1 MKMKIHDITGYE
13 AGWTWRSVLRGI
25 AVCSAALCLTA
36 ACSREEAVSDPVA
49 VGMYDGPLTIR
60 ADIGG
65 MLETRATH
73 PDGNL
78 QDEET
83 WVLSSEGDHYQEF
96 FKADFSKGYG
106 EFEDKNGPVE
116 INWSSF
122 TPTNWDDYIIGL
134 DNGPIGWKSDG
145 GLNICYIA
153 EKGTSFVNLAAEG
166 DGDEMIEKYKAQV
179 EPEDGTMARNDFI
192 SGRYQENSST
202 ALNKNWITIQLR
214 HRMSRVHVEITA
226 PIIQDLGEREDV
238 QVWMTPLAEKCYG
251 IERVYGDERII
262 GQNHP
267 GVSIDK
273 LKWVEEQKEW
283 ILDPDE
289 SGEKVFRS
297 KLYLLGSDENGE
309 ALTPVDGEEETF
321 LTHYLI
327 MPPQT
332 THLQGGRDDLR
343 PKLYVKIGEKTFSGV
358 IPGNITVVEG
368 NEPKLFTEF
377 GGGQN
382 ITLKVRIDDEP
393 PVIDIQATVR
403 QWEDMGT
410 WLMGTDRGGI
420 RNEQDF
426 KSAVEA
432 FKEYVN
438 RNPQP
443 QWTSGTEKP
452 EPLERYGNFDFTGEK
467 FTFQFFD
474 DFAEEEKIPDEC
486 KIASAY
492 EHNFDV
498 SLNGHTVYGVTGV
511 DEKGNHDAE
520 FKQKML
526 SN

>member
-13 AGWTWRSVLRGI
+13 AGGTWRSVLRGI
-25 AVCSAALCLTA
+25 AVCSAALCMTA

-78 QDEET
+78 QDNET
-83 WVLSSEGDHYQEF
+83 WVLSSEGFNYQEF

-106 EFEDKNGPVE
+106 EFMDKNGPVE

-166 DGDEMIEKYKAQV
+166 DEMIEKYKAQV
-179 EPEDGTMARNDFI
+179 EPEDGTMAQNDFI

-226 PIIQDLGEREDV
+226 PIIQELGERKDV
-238 QVWMTPLAEKCYG
+238 QVWMAPLAEKCYG
-251 IERVYGDERII
+251 IERVYGDERIL

-289 SGEKVFRS
+289 SGEEVFKS
-297 KLYLLGSDENGE
+297 MLYLLGSDENGE
-309 ALTPVDGEEETF
+309 GLTPVDGEDGTF
-321 LTHYLI
+321 RTHYLI

-332 THLQGGRDDLR
+332 THLSEEGKQNLR
-343 PKLYVKIGEKTFSGV
+343 PKLYVKIGGTTYSGV
-358 IPGNITVVEG
+358 IPGDITVVEG
-368 NEPKLFTEF
+368 NVPKPFTEF

-393 PVIDIQATVR
+393 PVIDIKATVR

-426 KSAVEA
+426 KAAVTA

-443 QWTSGTEKP
+443 QWTPGTEKP
-452 EPLERYGNFDFTGEK
+452 EPLERYGDFLDGKFVFRFFGDLKGE
-467 FTFQFFD
+467 
-474 DFAEEEKIPDEC
+474 IPDDC
-486 KIASAY
+486 KISGTY
-492 EHNFDV
+492 KDKFEVD
-498 SLNGHTVYGVTGV
+498 LNGHNVYGVDGV
-511 DEKGNHDAE
+511 DGSNIYNDAL
-520 FKQKML
+520 KTKML
-526 SN
+526 SYS

>member
-1 MKMKIHDITGYE
+1 MKMKTHDITGYE
-13 AGWTWRSVLRGI
+13 AGWTRRSVLRGI

-65 MLETRATH
+65 MLETRATY

-78 QDEET
+78 QDNET

-106 EFEDKNGPVE
+106 EFENRNGPVE

-122 TPTNWDDYIIGL
+122 TPMEWGDYIIGL
-134 DNGPIGWKSDG
+134 DNGPIGWKED

-153 EKGTSFVNLAAEG
+153 EKGSSFVSLAYEG
-166 DGDEMIEKYKAQV
+166 MIDKYKAQV
-179 EPEDGTMARNDFI
+179 EPENGMAQNDFI
-192 SGRYQENSST
+192 SGRYQEHSST
-202 ALNKNWITIQLR
+202 ALNKHWITIQLR

-226 PIIQDLGEREDV
+226 PIIQDLGKKDV

-251 IERVYGDERII
+251 IERVYGNESIQ

-267 GVSIDK
+267 GVLIDNMM
-273 LKWVEEQKEW
+273 WDGKEW
-283 ILDPDE
+283 ILDPNK
-289 SGEKVFRS
+289 SGDNVFTS
-297 KLYLLGSDENGE
+297 SLYLLGSVEKSE
-309 ALTPVDGEEETF
+309 HLVPVEGEEATF
-321 LTHYLI
+321 RTHYLI

-403 QWEDMGT
+403 QWKDMGT

-452 EPLERYGNFDFTGEK
+452 EPLERYGNFDFTGKK

-474 DFAEEEKIPDEC
+474 DFAEEETIPDEC

-492 EHNFDV
+492 GHKFDV

>member
-1 MKMKIHDITGYE
+1 
-13 AGWTWRSVLRGI
+13 
-25 AVCSAALCLTA
+25 
-36 ACSREEAVSDPVA
+36 
-49 VGMYDGPLTIR
+49 
-60 ADIGG
+60 
-65 MLETRATH
+65 MLETRATY
-73 PDGNL
+73 PKGNL
-78 QDEET
+78 QDNET

-106 EFEDKNGPVE
+106 EFKEKKDKDEHPVE
-116 INWSSF
+116 IKWSRL
-122 TPTNWDDYIIGL
+122 TPMEWGDYIIGL
-134 DNGPIGWKSDG
+134 DNGPIGWKEDG

-153 EKGTSFVNLAAEG
+153 EKGTNFVNLADEG
-166 DGDEMIEKYKAQV
+166 DAIIEKYKAQV
-179 EPEDGTMARNDFI
+179 EPENGMARNDFI
-192 SGRYQENSST
+192 SGRYQEHSST

-226 PIIQDLGEREDV
+226 PIIQDLGKKDV

-251 IERVYGDERII
+251 IERVYGNESIQ

-267 GVSIDK
+267 GVLIDNMM
-273 LKWVEEQKEW
+273 WDGKEW
-283 ILDPDE
+283 ILDPNE
-289 SGEKVFRS
+289 SGDKVFTS
-297 KLYLLGSDENGE
+297 SLYLLGSAEE
-309 ALTPVDGEEETF
+309 SELLLPVEGEEETF
-321 LTHYLI
+321 RTHYLI

-332 THLQGGRDDLR
+332 THLQGDGNELH
-343 PKLYVKIGEKTFSGV
+343 PKLYVKIDGNTYSGF
-358 IPGNITVVEG
+358 IPGYITVVEG
-368 NEPKLFTEF
+368 NESKLFTEF

-393 PVIDIQATVR
+393 PVIDIRATVR
-403 QWEDMGT
+403 QWKDMGT

-443 QWTSGTEKP
+443 QWTPGTEKP
-452 EPLERYGNFDFTGEK
+452 EPLERYGNFDFTGKK

-474 DFAEEEKIPDEC
+474 DFAEEETIPDEC

-492 EHNFDV
+492 GQNFDV

>member
-1 MKMKIHDITGYE
+1 MKMKTHDITGHR
-13 AGWTWRSVLRGI
+13 AGQALRGI
-25 AVCSAALCLTA
+25 AVCAAALCLMA
-36 ACSREEAVSDPVA
+36 ACSREEALSDPA
-49 VGMYDGPLTIR
+49 AAGMYDGPLTIR

-73 PDGNL
+73 PNGNL
-78 QDEET
+78 QDSET
-83 WVLSSEGDHYQEF
+83 WVLSSEGFNYQEF

-106 EFEDKNGPVE
+106 EFMDKNGPVE
-116 INWSSF
+116 IKWSRLK
-122 TPTNWDDYIIGL
+122 PTNWGDYIIGL
-134 DNGPIGWKSDG
+134 DNGPIGWKEDG

-153 EKGTSFVNLAAEG
+153 EKRTSFVNLAAEG

-202 ALNKNWITIQLR
+202 SLNKNWITIQLR

-226 PIIQDLGEREDV
+226 PIIRDLGERKDV
-238 QVWMTPLAEKCYG
+238 QVWMAPLAEKCYG
-251 IERVYGDERII
+251 IERVYGNESIL

-289 SGEKVFRS
+289 SREKVFRS
-297 KLYLLGSDENGE
+297 KLYLLGSDGNGE
-309 ALTPVDGEEETF
+309 GLTPVDGEDGTF
-321 LTHYLI
+321 RTHYLI

-332 THLQGGRDDLR
+332 THLSAGEADSLR
-343 PKLYVKIGEKTFSGV
+343 PTLYLKIGDRTWAGML
-358 IPGNITVVEG
+358 PGNITIG
-368 NEPKLFTEF
+368 GEPQTFSEF

-382 ITLKVRIDDEP
+382 ITLKVEITDAP
-393 PVIDIQATVR
+393 PAINIEATVR
-403 QWEDMGT
+403 QWEDKGT
-410 WLMGTDRGGI
+410 WLLGTDRGGI
-420 RNEQDF
+420 RTADDF
-426 KSAVEA
+426 KKAVEA
-432 FKEYVN
+432 FKEYAERVGVKGEWK
-438 RNPQP
+438 P
-443 QWTSGTEKP
+443 GTEKP
-452 EPLERYGNFDFTGEK
+452 EPLERYGNFGENK
-467 FTFQFFD
+467 FVFQFFG
-474 DFAEEEKIPDEC
+474 DFEKETETIPDEC

-511 DEKGNHDAE
+511 DETGYHDAD

>member
-1 MKMKIHDITGYE
+1 MKMKTHDITGHR
-13 AGWTWRSVLRGI
+13 AGQALRGI
-25 AVCSAALCLTA
+25 AVCAAALCLMA
-36 ACSREEAVSDPVA
+36 ACSREEALSDPA
-49 VGMYDGPLTIR
+49 AAGMYDGPLTIR

-73 PDGNL
+73 PNGNL
-78 QDEET
+78 QDNET
-83 WVLSSEGDHYQEF
+83 WVLSSEGFNYQEF

-106 EFEDKNGPVE
+106 EFKNRDDSIVE
-116 INWSSF
+116 VKWSRL
-122 TPTNWDDYIIGL
+122 TPTNWGDYIIGL

-166 DGDEMIEKYKAQV
+166 DEMIEKYKAQV
-179 EPEDGTMARNDFI
+179 EPDDGMARNDFI

-202 ALNKNWITIQLR
+202 ALNKHWITIQLR

-226 PIIQDLGEREDV
+226 PIIQDLGERKDV
-238 QVWMTPLAEKCYG
+238 QVWMAPLAEKCYG
-251 IERVYGDERII
+251 IERVYGNESIL

-297 KLYLLGSDENGE
+297 KLYLLGSDGNGE
-309 ALTPVDGEEETF
+309 GLTPVDGEDGTF
-321 LTHYLI
+321 RTHYLI

-332 THLQGGRDDLR
+332 THLSAGEDHSLR
-343 PKLYVKIGEKTFSGV
+343 PTLYLKIGDKTWAGML
-358 IPGNITVVEG
+358 PGNITIG
-368 NEPKLFTEF
+368 GEPQTFSEF

-382 ITLKVRIDDEP
+382 ITLKVEITDAP
-393 PVIDIQATVR
+393 PAINIEATVR
-403 QWEDMGT
+403 QWEDKGT

-432 FKEYVN
+432 FNKYVS
-438 RNPQP
+438 RNPRP
-443 QWTSGTEKP
+443 QWTPGTEKP

-474 DFAEEEKIPDEC
+474 DFAEEETIPNEC

-511 DEKGNHDAE
+511 DGTGNHDAD